1 MEMGGIKQTETEMG
15 GNRDREKERQERG
28 KEWDMDRDRGWEGG
42 GERKE
47 GERQTISRIRSP

>member
-1 MEMGGIKQTETEMG
+1 MGMGGMKQTEAEMGGTEIK
-15 GNRDREKERQERG
+15 RKRG
-28 KEWDMDRDRGWEGG
+28 KEWDTDGGRGREGG